1 MEAVLRYTIGPL
13 YYVTNLYD
21 ASVDDAGYRCCPHR
35 FDERSVGGIGDA
47 AKEKKTTTGTGTR
60 TTRGRSVVRKKHGLF
75 CNRALLIEVLEKKIS
90 SLEQVETAARVEG
103 GDVKSQWMF
112 MVVELRYNKMLSAW
126 VEASRGV
133 VR

>member
-47 AKEKKTTTGTGTR
+47 TKEKKTTGTTTR
-60 TTRGRSVVRKKHGLF
+60 TRRRSVVRKKHGLF
-75 CNRALLIEVLEKKIS
+75 CNRALLVEVLEKKIS
-90 SLEQVETAARVEG
+90 SLEQVETAASVEG
-103 GDVKSQWMF
+103 EDVESQWMF

>member
-47 AKEKKTTTGTGTR
+47 TKEKKTTGTTTR
-60 TTRGRSVVRKKHGLF
+60 TRRRSVVRKKHGLF
-75 CNRALLIEVLEKKIS
+75 CNRALLVEVLEKKIS
-90 SLEQVETAARVEG
+90 SLEQVETAASVQEEDVE
-103 GDVKSQWMF
+103 SQWMF

>member
-47 AKEKKTTTGTGTR
+47 TKEKKTTGTTTR
-60 TTRGRSVVRKKHGLF
+60 TRRRSVVRKKHGLF
-75 CNRALLIEVLEKKIS
+75 CNRALLVEVLEKKIS
-90 SLEQVETAARVEG
+90 SLEQVETAASVEG
-103 GDVKSQWMF
+103 GVESQWMF

>member
-47 AKEKKTTTGTGTR
+47 TKEKKTTGTR
-60 TTRGRSVVRKKHGLF
+60 TRTRRRSVVRKKHGLF
-75 CNRALLIEVLEKKIS
+75 CNRALLVEVLEKKIS
-90 SLEQVETAARVEG
+90 SLEQVETAASVQGEDVE
-103 GDVKSQWMF
+103 SQWMF

>member
-1 MEAVLRYTIGPL
+1 MWSNDKKTKIQRK
-13 YYVTNLYD
+13 
-21 ASVDDAGYRCCPHR
+21 
-35 FDERSVGGIGDA
+35 
-47 AKEKKTTTGTGTR
+47 AKEKKKR
-60 TTRGRSVVRKKHGLF
+60 YPVVRKKHGLF
-75 CNRALLIEVLEKKIS
+75 CNRALLVEVLEKKIS

-103 GDVKSQWMF
+103 GDVESQWMF